1 MSDDPQA
8 PLERRAAARHLLAN
22 PICCKEHDPDAFRLI
37 RRHETELDRWFTQRL
52 GYRLH
57 LGADTARL
65 FKSGA
70 LPLRRPMRTKSGR
83 AFHRLEYVML
93 LLAVAATVAGPA
105 VVSLRDL
112 VDLVRSAAADAEVP
126 LAGDA
131 AERRALVTALRFLID
146 RGLAIEVHARVE
158 EYADDAEADAV
169 LRLRPDRIALL
180 SLPALA
186 GFADAADLLA
196 RAVHR
201 SSSRQWMRARL
212 VEDPVL
218 YRDDVSESEWAELRR
233 RLGEEERFLEEMF
246 GLTLETRAEGIA
258 AVDAHGELSDEGFP
272 AGGTVGHAA
281 LLLITSL
288 RNAGAEARPVPLPS
302 IVSCLADLAR
312 THARHWSRDL
322 AGDPELLARRV
333 LALLEAMRLA
343 EPCDGGG
350 NELAGGA
357 ENCPAWRLLPAAAR
371 FAAEAPRLA
380 DTGPVQG
387 RLDLL

>member
-22 PICCKEHDPDAFRLI
+22 PICCKEDDPESFRLV

-65 FKSGA
+65 FKSGVLPA
-70 LPLRRPMRTKSGR
+70 QRPLRTRSGR

-131 AERRALVTALRFLID
+131 AERRALVTALRFMIEH
-146 RGLAIEVHARVE
+146 GLAAEVHARVDD
-158 EYADDAEADAV
+158 YAEDAEADAV

-186 GFADAADLLA
+186 GFADAEDLLA

-201 SSSRQWMRARL
+201 SASRQWMRARL

-218 YRDDVSESEWAELRR
+218 YRDDVSDAEWSELRR
-233 RLGEEERFLEEMF
+233 RLGEEERYLEEMF
-246 GLTLETRAEGIA
+246 GLVLEARGEGIA
-258 AVDAHGELSDEGFP
+258 AIDPHGELSDEDFP

-281 LLLITSL
+281 LLLIAAL
-288 RNAGAEARPVPLPS
+288 RNSAAAARPVPLPE
-302 IVSCLADLAR
+302 IVGHLTELAHI
-312 THARHWSRDL
+312 HARHWSRDL
-322 AGDPELLARRV
+322 TADPERLARQV
-333 LALLEAMRLA
+333 IALLEAMRLA
-343 EPCDGGG
+343 KRCDDGASAA
-350 NELAGGA
+350 EGGA
-357 ENCPAWRLLPAAAR
+357 ALRLLPAAAR
-371 FAAEAPRLA
+371 FATATQAPAAGEPAQAQL
-380 DTGPVQG
+380 G
-387 RLDLL
+387 LF